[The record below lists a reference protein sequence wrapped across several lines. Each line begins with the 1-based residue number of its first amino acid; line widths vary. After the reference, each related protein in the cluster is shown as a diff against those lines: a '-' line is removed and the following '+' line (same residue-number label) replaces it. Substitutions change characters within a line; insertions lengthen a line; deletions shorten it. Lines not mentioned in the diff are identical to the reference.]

1 MCLTGT
7 TRPSQRFDDGT
18 QGSNGDSITC
28 TLSLSPI
35 LLCACLRACLFIAS
49 LFLVVLFR
57 DILALSRLSA
67 GPSADVSSPHLAVSR
82 HRHPPEASKRTET
95 LARARGTR
103 LTSQV
108 DRRAGHARPRREA
121 YKILCFGARKWG
133 SGFEGTPRKKAG
145 GPRVVTPCWG
155 GYDFEILSGVGP
167 AGTRPKKKN
176 PKLKGRGAGDR
187 GCHSLKVS
195 ARGYSRVQVG
205 AAASRRR

>member
-1 MCLTGT
+1 MGSADRQPQFRVHVQRGPCCALQERPAHPSDST
-7 TRPSQRFDDGT
+7 TELKAAT
-18 QGSNGDSITC
+18 ATALHVLC
-28 TLSLSPI
+28 LSLPFY
-35 LLCACLRACLFIAS
+35 CVRACLRACLFIAS

-103 LTSQV
+103 LTSHEL
-108 DRRAGHARPRREA
+108 DRRAGHARRGRRTKSLFWREKVGGLDLRGPRE
-121 YKILCFGARKWG
+121 
-133 SGFEGTPRKKAG
+133 KKAG

-167 AGTRPKKKN
+167 AGTRPKKRIQSSK
-176 PKLKGRGAGDR
+176 
-187 GCHSLKVS
+187 
-195 ARGYSRVQVG
+195 G
-205 AAASRRR
+205 AARAIGVVTR